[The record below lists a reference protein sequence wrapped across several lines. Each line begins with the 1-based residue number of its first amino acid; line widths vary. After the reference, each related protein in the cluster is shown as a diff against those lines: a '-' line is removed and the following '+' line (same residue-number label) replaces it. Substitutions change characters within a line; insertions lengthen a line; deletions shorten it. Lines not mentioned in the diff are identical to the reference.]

1 MFESL
6 RARLDRFLAERTPPA
21 DAREQQQALHAALV
35 DAKAGLAAM
44 REALASAERGLAG
57 ERQQLAD
64 AERRGRMAAE
74 IGDRETAEVAAR
86 FTARHTERVQLL
98 ERKVAVQ
105 RDELAMAEREYEAM
119 RAEFQRRRGAAP
131 PVPGLGPDVDG
142 GALRYELD
150 RAARESVADEQLAHL
165 KRKVR
170 GEG

>member
-1 MFESL
+1 MFDNL
-6 RARLDRFLAERTPPA
+6 RDRLDRFLAERTPPA

-35 DAKAGLAAM
+35 DAKAGLATM
-44 REALASAERGLAG
+44 RDALGAAEQSLAS

-74 IGDRETAEVAAR
+74 IGDQETAEVANR
-86 FTARHTERVQLL
+86 FTARHAERVQLL

-105 RDELAMAEREYEAM
+105 RDELAMAEREYESM
-119 RAEFQRRRGAAP
+119 REEFQQRRGAVP
-131 PVPGLGPDVDG
+131 PPAGTGPDVDDA
-142 GALRYELD
+142 ALRHQLD
-150 RAARESVADEQLAHL
+150 RAARESAAEEQLAFL